1 MVTQGVRDNGPKI
14 RPHPRGAACPDA
26 GHSAGHRREGRAHG
40 TLCTPGGAEIG
51 YSIGTIYNLFED
63 FDDLVLHVNGESVDR
78 LYERCTAEPLE
89 SGPEDT
95 LRALARA
102 YIGFVHDH
110 PRLWSLLFEYRALHP
125 GPLPQWYDEKF
136 ARLFALM
143 DRAMV
148 PLFPPGREAEMRH
161 SARVLRASLHGM
173 CSLEAAGAIAEP
185 ASALVDTLITYYVAG
200 LRSDLGD
207 RTTDLAE
214 AE

>member
-1 MVTQGVRDNGPKI
+1 MGRRSDHTREELHALMLATARDI
-14 RPHPRGAACPDA
+14 AAKE
-26 GHSAGHRREGRAHG
+26 GLTGLSARRVAR
-40 TLCTPGGAEIG
+40 EIG

-78 LYERCTAEPLE
+78 LYERCAAEPLE